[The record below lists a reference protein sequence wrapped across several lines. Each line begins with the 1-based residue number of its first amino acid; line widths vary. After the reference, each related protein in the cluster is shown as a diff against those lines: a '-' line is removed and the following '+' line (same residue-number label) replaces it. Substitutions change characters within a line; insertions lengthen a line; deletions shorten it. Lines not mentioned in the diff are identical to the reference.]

1 MGGFSQSKLLDG
13 LDRWIDGWM
22 NEWTDSGKRGV
33 QWVNRYNKAG
43 SIHFFSVHNCGS
55 CQCVW
60 CWMSKLQCHARVG
73 VECKYSSL
81 KSTQPSKKGSTH
93 SVIKKSSVQYVVLRN
108 GYAIFLL

>member
-1 MGGFSQSKLLDG
+1 
-13 LDRWIDGWM
+13 
-22 NEWTDSGKRGV
+22 
-33 QWVNRYNKAG
+33 
-43 SIHFFSVHNCGS
+43 
-55 CQCVW
+55 
-60 CWMSKLQCHARVG
+60 MSKLQCHARVG